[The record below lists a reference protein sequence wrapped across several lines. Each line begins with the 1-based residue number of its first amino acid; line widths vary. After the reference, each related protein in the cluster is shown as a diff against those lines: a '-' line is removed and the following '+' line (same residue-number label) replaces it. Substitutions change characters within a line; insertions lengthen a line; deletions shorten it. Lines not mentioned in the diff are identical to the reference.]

1 MARRQRTLKLGI
13 IGCGRVAEER
23 HFPALRHLPDVEV
36 VAVSDTDEN
45 RMKRLADPMGVEHRW
60 GDYRALLEA
69 ADVEAVGILT
79 PTATHAEIGLAAF
92 EAGKHVLI
100 EKPLALDPEAC
111 DRLIEA
117 GARSSRTVTV
127 GFNLRWHRL
136 VQRARTFIRTGALG
150 RIEAIRSVF
159 THHRRGEDAQEWH
172 RKPELGGGVSFNEAV
187 HHFDLWRYLL
197 ESDVEE
203 VFSFSRPSAGYED
216 GTNVTTASL
225 ANGALA
231 TGVFSLTTSA
241 DNEIEIYGE
250 AGRLC
255 LSFYKFD
262 GFEFFSHST
271 YPGDVKDRLKK
282 AAAALGELP
291 QAIPAMRRGG
301 DFGTTFYGLW
311 RHFVDCIYQDERS
324 ECTLED
330 GKQAVRIALAAR
342 ESVSSGQAVQIAA

>member
-1 MARRQRTLKLGI
+1 
-13 IGCGRVAEER
+13 
-23 HFPALRHLPDVEV
+23 
-36 VAVSDTDEN
+36 
-45 RMKRLADPMGVEHRW
+45 MKRLADLMGVELLW
-60 GDYRALLEA
+60 NDYRALLEN

-79 PTATHAEIGLAAF
+79 PTATHAEIGLAAL

-100 EKPLALDPEAC
+100 EKPLASDLDAC
-111 DRLIEA
+111 DRLIEV
-117 GARSSRTVTV
+117 GAQSSRTVTV

-136 VQRARTFIRTGALG
+136 VQRARAFMQTGALG
-150 RIEAIRSVF
+150 RIKAIRSVF
-159 THHRRGEDAQEWH
+159 THHRRGEDAQDWH

-216 GTNVTTASL
+216 GTNITTASL

-250 AGRLC
+250 TGRLC

-262 GFEFFSHST
+262 GLAFFSHST

-282 AAAALGELP
+282 AAGTLRELP
-291 QAIPAMRRGG
+291 RAIRVMRRGG
-301 DFGTTFYGLW
+301 DFGTTFCGLW
-311 RHFVDCIYQDERS
+311 RHFADCIYQDKRS

-330 GKQAVRIALAAR
+330 GKHAVRIALAAR
-342 ESVSSGQAVQIAA
+342 ESVSKGHVVQIAV